1 MKKIWIILLVAV
13 MVLSLAACGGGD
25 DEKTPSSD
33 DKTPSSS
40 QQQEQTDKPVEN
52 EPEQKP
58 EPAAEPE
65 FEKEPAEE
73 KTVPTTGTP
82 LDWPENDY
90 TKLVPTPNCGT
101 PAPLPKV
108 VCPGCGK
115 EYDEGTRFCMDCGS
129 RL

>member
-1 MKKIWIILLVAV
+1 MKKYLAVAIALL
-13 MVLSLAACGGGD
+13 MIFTLAACGGKGD
-25 DEKTPSSD
+25 DKAPASEA
-33 DKTPSSS
+33 KTPSSS

-65 FEKEPAEE
+65 FENEPAEE

-90 TKLVPTPNCGT
+90 TKLVPTPNCGGQVT
-101 PAPLPKV
+101 AAN
-108 VCPGCGK
+108 
-115 EYDEGTRFCMDCGS
+115 EIGTLS
-129 RL
+129 ALS